1 MKIAFYK
8 GKSEQTFY
16 MILEVLIFIWTWG
29 KYTHVEL
36 IDDRSG
42 INNPNHWNWYSASGL
57 TEGIVRMKN
66 VKYKPEDWDIWNVDS
81 IDIESVIR
89 YFDIQDG
96 KAYDWVGIMF
106 NQFIPLRLH
115 SKDKWF
121 CSEIVTR
128 AIQVS
133 SQIGHELKPYN
144 TSPIKLYKY
153 LYKHNIINDN
163 NKWN

>member
-8 GKSEQTFY
+8 GKAENSLHRIMGM
-16 MILEVLIFIWTWG
+16 MIYLWTWG

-42 INNPNHWNWYSASGL
+42 KDNPLNWNWYSASGMS
-57 TEGIVRMKN
+57 EGMVRMKTIP
-66 VKYKPEDWDIWNVDS
+66 YKKESWDIWD
-81 IDIESVIR
+81 IDINDEQA
-89 YFDIQDG
+89 IQYIQTQEG
-96 KAYDWVGIMF
+96 KGYDWVGILL
-106 NQFIPLRLH
+106 NQFLPLKMH

-133 SQIGHELKPYN
+133 SQYGHELKPYN
-144 TSPIKLYKY
+144 TSPINLYKY
-153 LYKHNIINDN
+153 MHKHEIINNN